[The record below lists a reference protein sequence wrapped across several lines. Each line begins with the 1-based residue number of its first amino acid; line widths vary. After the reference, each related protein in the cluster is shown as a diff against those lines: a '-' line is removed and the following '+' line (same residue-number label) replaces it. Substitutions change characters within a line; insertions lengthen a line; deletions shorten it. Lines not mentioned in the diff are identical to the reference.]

1 MSREI
6 ALTVAFIEHAPR
18 AAAQELQRLAVDDA
32 AALVSSVPTRLCAPV
47 LHSMI
52 PWHAARLLESI
63 PAGKA
68 GAIIRQ
74 LSFADS
80 VTLARLV
87 TLTYRD
93 ALIDALPTRY
103 GRRLR
108 SALEYP
114 QHQVGAWIDPDVPTL
129 NVNDTT
135 GDALRVLRAASI
147 ASHVFLE
154 SADHEKFVGLISVS
168 EILRSEPSVRLG
180 QLPLTDSK
188 PIANR
193 ATLASLAFDERWDD
207 FLYLPV
213 VGRRGNLLG
222 GLSRKTLR
230 HALHEQHVSST
241 GSQGS
246 LLRVVLAA
254 LSISVSGIVGLVTE
268 KRPYDSVGPM
278 RGPAN
283 ER

>member
-1 MSREI
+1 MSKGI

-18 AAAQELQRLAVDDA
+18 AAAQELQKLAVNDA
-32 AALVSSVPTRLCAPV
+32 AALVSTVPTRLCAPV

-63 PAGKA
+63 PADKA

-87 TLTYRD
+87 TPAHRD
-93 ALIDALPTRY
+93 ELIEALPTRY

-108 SALEYP
+108 NALEYP

-129 NVNDTT
+129 NVTHT
-135 GDALRVLRAASI
+135 VGDALRVLRAASI

-154 SADHEKFVGLISVS
+154 SGDHEEFVGLISVS
-168 EILRSEPSVRLG
+168 EILRSESSARLG

-188 PIANR
+188 PISNR

-230 HALHEQHVSST
+230 HALHEQHVTSTESESSF
-241 GSQGS
+241 
-246 LLRVVLAA
+246 LRAVLAA
-254 LSISVSGIVGLVTE
+254 LSVAVAGILGLVTA
-268 KRPYDSVGPM
+268 KRPHQTVSPVG
-278 RGPAN
+278 GSGN
-283 ER
+283 E